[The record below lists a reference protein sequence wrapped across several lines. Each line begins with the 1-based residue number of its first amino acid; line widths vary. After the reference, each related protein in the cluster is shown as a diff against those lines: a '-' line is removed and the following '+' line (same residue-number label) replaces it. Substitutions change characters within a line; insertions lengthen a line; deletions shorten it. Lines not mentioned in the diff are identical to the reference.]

1 MSLKGWFRW
10 MRNQLHAVGA
20 QPPRPRRPAPAMQRN
35 LHKLEALLEQGAGR
49 EPHRRPPLSRELPL
63 PLVRPSVSQGLGAGA
78 PSAWA
83 AAVAASTIRPETDA
97 RQVPTQLVLIA
108 LDASNRPVRSYTG
121 TAHLTST
128 EPAAA
133 RPGDYT
139 FTAED
144 FGGHRFSVTLSAT
157 GSPPITVPDAAA
169 AAHAGSATEVVGS
182 RSECY

>member
-1 MSLKGWFRW
+1 
-10 MRNQLHAVGA
+10 
-20 QPPRPRRPAPAMQRN
+20 
-35 LHKLEALLEQGAGR
+35 
-49 EPHRRPPLSRELPL
+49 
-63 PLVRPSVSQGLGAGA
+63 LGASA

-83 AAVAASTIRPETDA
+83 AAVAASTIRPETEA

-121 TAHLTST
+121 TAHLST
-128 EPAAA
+128 DPAAA

-157 GSPPITVPDAAA
+157 GSQSITVPDAAA
-169 AAHAGSATEVVGS
+169 AAAPSSATEIVGS
-182 RSECY
+182 RSELY